1 MLTNFSQTPTNDMIA
16 DSLTK
21 TKSPYN
27 YATLEA
33 NRLGVY
39 ELPQLWAQEGVLV
52 LTNLNICEP

>member
-21 TKSPYN
+21 PMSPDN

-39 ELPQLWAQEGVLV
+39 ELPQFYAQEV
-52 LTNLNICEP
+52 CWF

>member
-1 MLTNFSQTPTNDMIA
+1 MIDLTQQYYANNLFEIIQTPTNDMIT

-21 TKSPYN
+21 LKSPYN

-39 ELPQLWAQEGVLV
+39 ELPQR
-52 LTNLNICEP
+52 